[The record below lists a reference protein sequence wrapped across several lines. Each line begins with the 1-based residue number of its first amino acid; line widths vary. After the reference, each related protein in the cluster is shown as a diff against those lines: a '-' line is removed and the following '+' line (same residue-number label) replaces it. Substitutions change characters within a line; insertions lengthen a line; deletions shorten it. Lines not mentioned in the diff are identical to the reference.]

1 MDEKLQELL
10 ELVDSEVSFVRFIEG
25 LSQDWYDSEKKE
37 IEAPSSPY
45 GRGHNGWENGTI
57 GGFLESA
64 AAWADASTNDTELYK
79 KPENSWRR
87 AAEIIYMGKI
97 YE

>member
-10 ELVDSEVSFVRFIEG
+10 GLVDSEESFVRFIEG
-25 LSQDWYDSEKKE
+25 LSQDWYDAERKE
-37 IEAPSSPY
+37 AESPSSPY

-64 AAWADASTNDTELYK
+64 SAWAQAPKNGAELYK
-79 KPENSWRR
+79 KPENLWRR